1 MLVEVMRKME
11 QTLLFIGTMLVAFEY
26 VSDIGYV
33 ATLFATPFILP
44 IKPLMNKLG
53 LYIRKTSPVQLTFQ
67 IEPPKART
75 KKSKVSIVI
84 LWFLFILFAVLSGL
98 ITLITQPIMFLYY
111 VIGRPLLGINKLLN
125 YLYEKFFAQWSDIY
139 LVGVRNSFAFNKKYF
154 KIQTTKERYSDKEL
168 LEIRK
173 KKGELPFVAFIGLI
187 CIIAGF
193 ILHLL

>member
-1 MLVEVMRKME
+1 ME